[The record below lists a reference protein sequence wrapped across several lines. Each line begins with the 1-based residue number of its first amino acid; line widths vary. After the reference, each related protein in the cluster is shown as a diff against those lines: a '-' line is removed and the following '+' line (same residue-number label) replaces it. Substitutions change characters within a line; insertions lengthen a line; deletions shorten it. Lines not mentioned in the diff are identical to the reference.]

1 RQRNPEELE
10 YRKAF
15 DTFVKSLYA
24 IINNSSDKNKI
35 RKATNLL
42 ANTKNLRKKNRDI
55 DNLWLEREY
64 EIHGLQLQN
73 KRAVLEV
80 LQVNGII
87 DTVKQNQQFANILNK
102 GAITNLESV
111 ISTPT
116 TPLDSLSSQSAMAQ
130 DINCELVDKN
140 VSMSKKK
147 LDKEDQSLEGYDFI
161 FNMENEDLLTEC
173 IDEINL
179 QEESILPSL

>member
-1 RQRNPEELE
+1 NPEELE

-42 ANTKNLRKKNRDI
+42 ANTKTSCPTQQGGVPFSYFTDDLLAHCAINI

-102 GAITNLESV
+102 GAITNLES
-111 ISTPT
+111 
-116 TPLDSLSSQSAMAQ
+116 
-130 DINCELVDKN
+130 CELVDKN

>member
-1 RQRNPEELE
+1 MANTGILTLTKLI
-10 YRKAF
+10 KAF

-102 GAITNLESV
+102 GAITNLES
-111 ISTPT
+111 
-116 TPLDSLSSQSAMAQ
+116 
-130 DINCELVDKN
+130 CELVDKN

-147 LDKEDQSLEGYDFI
+147 LDKEDQSLE
-161 FNMENEDLLTEC
+161 
-173 IDEINL
+173 
-179 QEESILPSL
+179 

>member
-1 RQRNPEELE
+1 MANTGILTLTKLI
-10 YRKAF
+10 KAF

-102 GAITNLESV
+102 GAITNLES
-111 ISTPT
+111 
-116 TPLDSLSSQSAMAQ
+116 
-130 DINCELVDKN
+130 CELVDKN

>member
-1 RQRNPEELE
+1 NPEELE

-102 GAITNLESV
+102 GAITNLES
-111 ISTPT
+111 
-116 TPLDSLSSQSAMAQ
+116 
-130 DINCELVDKN
+130 CELVDKN